1 MWSMDSSLR
10 FITKEKPM
18 GIFDGVEKSSAQKRY
33 ERIKENSPRL
43 LAGEKARCTAMFNE
57 LWGGATLEEAQ
68 ATLDL
73 FGAEAFT
80 LFQYHSAWQTF
91 LQTIDPNYE
100 WLTPPFKVDVVEG
113 RVVLSEIPKP
123 EPTPEEP
130 EPTPEPEPE
139 PEE

>member
-1 MWSMDSSLR
+1 
-10 FITKEKPM
+10 M

-33 ERIKENSPRL
+33 ERIKENAPRL

-57 LWGGATLEEAQ
+57 LWGGATLDEAQ

-91 LQTIDPNYE
+91 LQTVDPNYV
-100 WLTPPFKVDVVEG
+100 WLTPPFKVDVVDG
-113 RVVLSEIPKP
+113 RVVLSELPKP
-123 EPTPEEP
+123 EPEPGQEQHLPLITPEENG
-130 EPTPEPEPE
+130 
-139 PEE
+139 